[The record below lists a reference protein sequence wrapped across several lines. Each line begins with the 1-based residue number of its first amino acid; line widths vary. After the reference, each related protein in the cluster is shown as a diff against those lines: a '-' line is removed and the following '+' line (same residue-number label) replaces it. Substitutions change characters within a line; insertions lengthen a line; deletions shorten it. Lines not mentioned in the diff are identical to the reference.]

1 MRTNDWSPL
10 RTAELALAILVALVV
25 ALLVTNFPLYPSWPT
40 VGGFPVNPELI
51 APGLLGVVALVRAIG
66 DGLSIGSVTVGVL
79 CVVTVTLAALSLQT
93 LYSDASAGAFAGGL
107 FTLVAGVALA
117 LAVVARNVVREV
129 DWHGLVDTA

>member
-1 MRTNDWSPL
+1 MRTTDWSPL

-51 APGLLGVVALVRAIG
+51 VPGLLGVVALVRAIG